1 MRITVRLFAGARQLA
16 GRDTLILEV
25 GEDATVADLRPAL
38 AEACPPLAG
47 LAAQALFASADDYL
61 DDRRRLAE
69 CGEVACIPPV
79 SGG

>member
-16 GRDTLILEV
+16 GRDTLPVEV
-25 GEDATVADLRPAL
+25 DDDATVAALRTAL
-38 AEACPPLAG
+38 SQACPSLAA

-61 DDRRRLAE
+61 DDRRRLTD
-69 CGEVACIPPV
+69 GDEVACIPPV